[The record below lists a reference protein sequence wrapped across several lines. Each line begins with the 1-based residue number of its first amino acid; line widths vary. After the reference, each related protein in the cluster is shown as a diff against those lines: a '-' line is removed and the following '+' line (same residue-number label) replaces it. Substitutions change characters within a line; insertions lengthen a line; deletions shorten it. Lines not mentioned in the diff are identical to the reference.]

1 VTAPVASATS
11 INSSGAN
18 DPRARR
24 GGKKRKVEWKAYLYI
39 LPAFVLFA
47 VFLGV
52 PAVQTAQYSLFK
64 WNGIGPST
72 WVGLQ
77 NYAELF
83 TDSVLRSSFLHAG
96 VLIFFYAVIPLVL
109 ALFLTAIISRG
120 ANLRGMSVFRT
131 LLFLPQ
137 VVASV
142 VVATIWVAIYSPDG
156 LINQLLRLVGL
167 GSLTR
172 AWLGDFDTALPAV
185 GIIGSWLGIG
195 LCLVLFLSG
204 VANIQPELFEAAR
217 IDGAGPVG
225 EFFSI
230 TLPAL
235 RGQIAGG
242 LDANRGG
249 GVEDVRPGLHHDPR
263 RSRHEHHAA
272 GVRGVQPGLQHRQGR
287 FGGGRRD
294 RADSA
299 HPGCHGADPEDPTG
313 RGRMKA
319 NLRGA
324 RGVSL
329 RE

>member
-11 INSSGAN
+11 VNSPAAS

-24 GGKKRKVEWKAYLYI
+24 GGNKRKVEWKAYLYI

-96 VLIFFYAVIPLVL
+96 VLIFFYAVIPVVL
-109 ALFLTAIISRG
+109 ALFLTSIISRG
-120 ANLRGMSVFRT
+120 ANLRGMSLFRT

-142 VVATIWVAIYSPDG
+142 VVATTWVAIYSPDG
-156 LINQLLRLVGL
+156 LSNQLFRLVGL

-185 GIIGSWLGIG
+185 GIVGSWLGIG

-235 RGQIAGG
+235 RGQIAVA
-242 LDANRGG
+242 LTLTVVAALKTFDLVYITTRGG
-249 GVEDVRPGLHHDPR
+249 PGTSTTLPAFEAYNRAFNTGKVGSAAAVAILLTAIILIVTVLIQKIQPDEVE
-263 RSRHEHHAA
+263 
-272 GVRGVQPGLQHRQGR
+272 
-287 FGGGRRD
+287 
-294 RADSA
+294 
-299 HPGCHGADPEDPTG
+299 
-313 RGRMKA
+313 
-319 NLRGA
+319 
-324 RGVSL
+324 
-329 RE
+329 

>member
-1 VTAPVASATS
+1 MTAPVAAATS
-11 INSSGAN
+11 VNSSGGN
-18 DPRARR
+18 GPRPQR
-24 GGKKRKVEWKAYLYI
+24 GRKSRVQWKAYLYI

-77 NYAELF
+77 NYADLF
-83 TDSVLRSSFLHAG
+83 SDTVLRSSFLHAG
-96 VLIFFYAVIPLVL
+96 VLVLFYSVIPVVL
-109 ALFLTAIISRG
+109 ALVLTSIISRG
-120 ANLRGMSVFRT
+120 ANLKGMSLFRT

-142 VVATIWVAIYSPDG
+142 VVATTWVAIYSPNG
-156 LINQLLRLVGL
+156 LSNQLLRLIGL
-167 GSLTR
+167 DSLTR

-185 GIIGSWLGIG
+185 GIVGSWLGIG

-217 IDGAGPVG
+217 IDGAGPMG

-235 RGQIAGG
+235 RGQIAVA
-242 LDANRGG
+242 LTLTVVAALKTFDLVYVTTRGG
-249 GVEDVRPGLHHDPR
+249 PGTSTTLPAFEAYNRAFNTGKVGSAAAVAIVLTLLILGVTVLIQKI
-263 RSRHEHHAA
+263 
-272 GVRGVQPGLQHRQGR
+272 QP
-287 FGGGRRD
+287 D
-294 RADSA
+294 EVA
-299 HPGCHGADPEDPTG
+299 
-313 RGRMKA
+313 
-319 NLRGA
+319 
-324 RGVSL
+324 
-329 RE
+329 

>member
-11 INSSGAN
+11 VNSSGAN

-52 PAVQTAQYSLFK
+52 PAVQTAQYSLFR

-96 VLIFFYAVIPLVL
+96 VLIFFYAVIPVVL

-120 ANLRGMSVFRT
+120 ANLRGMSLFRT
-131 LLFLPQ
+131 ALFLPQ

-142 VVATIWVAIYSPDG
+142 VVATSWVAIYSPNG
-156 LINQLLRLVGL
+156 LVNQLLRLVGL
-167 GSLTR
+167 DSLTR

-185 GIIGSWLGIG
+185 GLVGSWLGIG

-204 VANIQPELFEAAR
+204 VANIQPTLFEAAR

-235 RGQIAGG
+235 RGQIAVA
-242 LDANRGG
+242 LTLTVVAALKTFDLVYITTRGG
-249 GVEDVRPGLHHDPR
+249 PGTSTTLPAFEAYNRAFNTGKVGSAAAVAVVLTALILGVTVLIQKI
-263 RSRHEHHAA
+263 
-272 GVRGVQPGLQHRQGR
+272 QP
-287 FGGGRRD
+287 D
-294 RADSA
+294 
-299 HPGCHGADPEDPTG
+299 E
-313 RGRMKA
+313 
-319 NLRGA
+319 
-324 RGVSL
+324 V
-329 RE
+329 E

>member
-1 VTAPVASATS
+1 
-11 INSSGAN
+11 
-18 DPRARR
+18 
-24 GGKKRKVEWKAYLYI
+24 VEWQAYLYI
-39 LPAFVLFA
+39 LPAFVLFV

-52 PAVQTAQYSLFK
+52 PAVQTAQYSLFR

-96 VLIFFYAVIPLVL
+96 VLIFFYAVIPVVL

-120 ANLRGMSVFRT
+120 ANLRGMSLFRT
-131 LLFLPQ
+131 ALFLPQ

-142 VVATIWVAIYSPDG
+142 VVATSWVAIYSPNG
-156 LINQLLRLVGL
+156 LVNQLLRLVGL
-167 GSLTR
+167 DSLTR

-185 GIIGSWLGIG
+185 GIVGSWLGIG

-217 IDGAGPVG
+217 MDGAGPVG

-235 RGQIAGG
+235 RGQIAVA
-242 LDANRGG
+242 LTLTVVAALKTFDLVYITTRGG
-249 GVEDVRPGLHHDPR
+249 PGTSTTLPAFEAYNRAFNTGKVGSAAAVAVVLTALILGVTVLIQK
-263 RSRHEHHAA
+263 
-272 GVRGVQPGLQHRQGR
+272 VQP
-287 FGGGRRD
+287 D
-294 RADSA
+294 
-299 HPGCHGADPEDPTG
+299 E
-313 RGRMKA
+313 
-319 NLRGA
+319 
-324 RGVSL
+324 V
-329 RE
+329 E

>member
-1 VTAPVASATS
+1 MTAPVASATS
-11 INSSGAN
+11 VNSSGAN

-24 GGKKRKVEWKAYLYI
+24 GGKTRKVEWKACLYI

-52 PAVQTAQYSLFK
+52 PAVQTAQYSLFR

-96 VLIFFYAVIPLVL
+96 VLIFFYAVIPVVL

-120 ANLRGMSVFRT
+120 ANLRGMSLFRT

-142 VVATIWVAIYSPDG
+142 VVATTWVAIYSPDG
-156 LINQLLRLVGL
+156 LSNQLLRLVGL
-167 GSLTR
+167 DSLTR

-185 GIIGSWLGIG
+185 GIVGSWLGIG

-235 RGQIAGG
+235 RGQIAVA
-242 LDANRGG
+242 LTLTVVAALKTFDLVYITTRGG
-249 GVEDVRPGLHHDPR
+249 PGTSTTLPAFEAYNRAFNTGKVGSAAAVAILLTAIILIVTVLIQKIQPDEVE
-263 RSRHEHHAA
+263 
-272 GVRGVQPGLQHRQGR
+272 
-287 FGGGRRD
+287 
-294 RADSA
+294 
-299 HPGCHGADPEDPTG
+299 
-313 RGRMKA
+313 
-319 NLRGA
+319 
-324 RGVSL
+324 
-329 RE
+329 

>member
-11 INSSGAN
+11 VSSSGAN
-18 DPRARR
+18 DSHARR
-24 GGKKRKVEWKAYLYI
+24 GGKRRKVQWKAYLYI

-52 PAVQTAQYSLFK
+52 PALQTAQFSLYK

-72 WVGLQ
+72 WVGLK
-77 NYAELF
+77 NYADLF
-83 TDSVLRSSFLHAG
+83 SDTVLRSSFLHAG
-96 VLIFFYAVIPLVL
+96 VLVIFYSVIPVVL
-109 ALFLTAIISRG
+109 ALVLTSIISRG
-120 ANLRGMSVFRT
+120 ARLKGMSLFRT

-142 VVATIWVAIYSPDG
+142 VVATTWVAIYSPNG
-156 LINQLLRLVGL
+156 LSNQLFRLVGL

-217 IDGAGPVG
+217 IDGAGPMG

-235 RGQIAGG
+235 RGQIAVA
-242 LDANRGG
+242 LTLTVVAALKTFDLVYITTRGG
-249 GVEDVRPGLHHDPR
+249 PGTSTTLPAFEAYNRAFNTGKVGSAAAVAIVLTALILIVTVLIQKIQPDAVE
-263 RSRHEHHAA
+263 
-272 GVRGVQPGLQHRQGR
+272 
-287 FGGGRRD
+287 
-294 RADSA
+294 
-299 HPGCHGADPEDPTG
+299 
-313 RGRMKA
+313 
-319 NLRGA
+319 
-324 RGVSL
+324 
-329 RE
+329 

>member
-1 VTAPVASATS
+1 
-11 INSSGAN
+11 
-18 DPRARR
+18 
-24 GGKKRKVEWKAYLYI
+24 
-39 LPAFVLFA
+39 
-47 VFLGV
+47 V

-77 NYAELF
+77 NYADLF
-83 TDSVLRSSFLHAG
+83 SDSVLRSSFLHAG

-120 ANLRGMSVFRT
+120 ANLRGMSLFRT

-142 VVATIWVAIYSPDG
+142 VVATTWVAIYSPNG

-167 GSLTR
+167 DSLTR

-185 GIIGSWLGIG
+185 GIVGSWLGIG

-204 VANIQPELFEAAR
+204 VANIQPALFEAAR

-235 RGQIAGG
+235 RGQIAVA
-242 LDANRGG
+242 LTLTVVAALKTFDLVYITTRGG
-249 GVEDVRPGLHHDPR
+249 PGTSTTLPAFEAYNRAFNTGKVGSAAAVAVVLTALILGVTVLIQKI
-263 RSRHEHHAA
+263 
-272 GVRGVQPGLQHRQGR
+272 QP
-287 FGGGRRD
+287 D
-294 RADSA
+294 
-299 HPGCHGADPEDPTG
+299 E
-313 RGRMKA
+313 
-319 NLRGA
+319 
-324 RGVSL
+324 V
-329 RE
+329 E

>member
-1 VTAPVASATS
+1 M
-11 INSSGAN
+11 
-18 DPRARR
+18 
-24 GGKKRKVEWKAYLYI
+24 EWKAYLYI

-52 PAVQTAQYSLFK
+52 PAVQTAQYSLFR

-96 VLIFFYAVIPLVL
+96 VLIFFYAVIPVVL

-142 VVATIWVAIYSPDG
+142 VVATTWVAIYSPEG

-185 GIIGSWLGIG
+185 GIVGSWLGIG

-235 RGQIAGG
+235 RGQIAVA
-242 LDANRGG
+242 LTLTVVAALKTFDLVYITTRGG
-249 GVEDVRPGLHHDPR
+249 PGTSTTLPAFEAYNRAFNTGKVGSAAAVAILLTAIILVVTVLIQKIQPDEVE
-263 RSRHEHHAA
+263 
-272 GVRGVQPGLQHRQGR
+272 
-287 FGGGRRD
+287 
-294 RADSA
+294 
-299 HPGCHGADPEDPTG
+299 
-313 RGRMKA
+313 
-319 NLRGA
+319 
-324 RGVSL
+324 
-329 RE
+329 

>member
-1 VTAPVASATS
+1 MTAPVASATS

-235 RGQIAGG
+235 RGQIAVA
-242 LDANRGG
+242 LTLTVVAALKTFDLVYITTRGG
-249 GVEDVRPGLHHDPR
+249 PGTSTTLPAFEAYNRAFNTGKVGSAAAVAIVLTALILGVTVLIQKI
-263 RSRHEHHAA
+263 
-272 GVRGVQPGLQHRQGR
+272 QP
-287 FGGGRRD
+287 D
-294 RADSA
+294 
-299 HPGCHGADPEDPTG
+299 E
-313 RGRMKA
+313 
-319 NLRGA
+319 
-324 RGVSL
+324 V
-329 RE
+329 E

>member
-11 INSSGAN
+11 VNSSDVN
-18 DPRARR
+18 RPRARR

-52 PAVQTAQYSLFK
+52 PAVQTAQYSLFR

-142 VVATIWVAIYSPDG
+142 VVATTWVAIYSPNG
-156 LINQLLRLVGL
+156 LVNQLLRLVGL
-167 GSLTR
+167 DSLTR

-185 GIIGSWLGIG
+185 GLVGSWLGIG

-235 RGQIAGG
+235 RGQIAVA
-242 LDANRGG
+242 LTLTVVAALKTFDLVYITTRGG
-249 GVEDVRPGLHHDPR
+249 PGTSTTLPAFEAYNRAFNTGKVGSAAAVAILLTAIILIVTVLIQKIQPDEVE
-263 RSRHEHHAA
+263 
-272 GVRGVQPGLQHRQGR
+272 
-287 FGGGRRD
+287 
-294 RADSA
+294 
-299 HPGCHGADPEDPTG
+299 
-313 RGRMKA
+313 
-319 NLRGA
+319 
-324 RGVSL
+324 
-329 RE
+329 

>member
-11 INSSGAN
+11 VNSSGAN

-39 LPAFVLFA
+39 LPAFVLFV

-52 PAVQTAQYSLFK
+52 PAVQTAQYSLFR

-96 VLIFFYAVIPLVL
+96 VLIFFYAVIPVVL

-131 LLFLPQ
+131 MLFLPQ

-142 VVATIWVAIYSPDG
+142 VVATTWVAIYSPEG
-156 LINQLLRLVGL
+156 LSNQLLRLVGL

-195 LCLVLFLSG
+195 LCLVLFMSG

-235 RGQIAGG
+235 RGQIAVA
-242 LDANRGG
+242 LTLTVVAALKTFDLVYITTRGG
-249 GVEDVRPGLHHDPR
+249 PGTSTTLPAFEAYNRAFNTGKVGSAAAVAVVLTALILGVTVLIQKI
-263 RSRHEHHAA
+263 
-272 GVRGVQPGLQHRQGR
+272 QP
-287 FGGGRRD
+287 D
-294 RADSA
+294 
-299 HPGCHGADPEDPTG
+299 E
-313 RGRMKA
+313 
-319 NLRGA
+319 
-324 RGVSL
+324 V
-329 RE
+329 E

>member
-1 VTAPVASATS
+1 MTAPVASATS
-11 INSSGAN
+11 VNSSGAN

-39 LPAFVLFA
+39 LPAFVLFV

-52 PAVQTAQYSLFK
+52 PAVQTAQYSLFR

-96 VLIFFYAVIPLVL
+96 VLIFFYAVIPVVL

-131 LLFLPQ
+131 MLFLPQ

-142 VVATIWVAIYSPDG
+142 VVATTWVAIYSPEG
-156 LINQLLRLVGL
+156 LSNQLLRLVGL

-235 RGQIAGG
+235 RGQIAVA
-242 LDANRGG
+242 LTLTVVAALKTFDLVYITTRGG
-249 GVEDVRPGLHHDPR
+249 PGTSTTLPAFEAYNRAFNTGKVGSAAAVAILLTAIILIVTVLIQKIQPDEVE
-263 RSRHEHHAA
+263 
-272 GVRGVQPGLQHRQGR
+272 
-287 FGGGRRD
+287 
-294 RADSA
+294 
-299 HPGCHGADPEDPTG
+299 
-313 RGRMKA
+313 
-319 NLRGA
+319 
-324 RGVSL
+324 
-329 RE
+329 

>member
-52 PAVQTAQYSLFK
+52 PAVQTAQYSLFR

-235 RGQIAGG
+235 RGQIAVA
-242 LDANRGG
+242 LTLTVVAALKTFDLVYITTRGG
-249 GVEDVRPGLHHDPR
+249 PGTSTTLPAFEAYNRAFNTGKVGSAAAVAIVLTALILGVTVLIQKI
-263 RSRHEHHAA
+263 
-272 GVRGVQPGLQHRQGR
+272 QP
-287 FGGGRRD
+287 D
-294 RADSA
+294 
-299 HPGCHGADPEDPTG
+299 E
-313 RGRMKA
+313 
-319 NLRGA
+319 
-324 RGVSL
+324 V
-329 RE
+329 E

>member
-1 VTAPVASATS
+1 MTAPVASATS
-11 INSSGAN
+11 VNSSGAN

-235 RGQIAGG
+235 RGQIAVA
-242 LDANRGG
+242 LTLTVVAALKTFDLVYITTRGG
-249 GVEDVRPGLHHDPR
+249 PGTSTTLPAFEAYNRAFNTGKVGSAAAVAILLTALILVVTVLIQKIQPDEVE
-263 RSRHEHHAA
+263 
-272 GVRGVQPGLQHRQGR
+272 
-287 FGGGRRD
+287 
-294 RADSA
+294 
-299 HPGCHGADPEDPTG
+299 
-313 RGRMKA
+313 
-319 NLRGA
+319 
-324 RGVSL
+324 
-329 RE
+329 

>member
-1 VTAPVASATS
+1 VTARVASATS
-11 INSSGAN
+11 VNSSGAN

-52 PAVQTAQYSLFK
+52 PAVQTAQYSLFR

-96 VLIFFYAVIPLVL
+96 VLIFFYAVIPVVL

-120 ANLRGMSVFRT
+120 ANLRGMSLFRT
-131 LLFLPQ
+131 ALFLPQ

-142 VVATIWVAIYSPDG
+142 VVATSWVAIYSPNG
-156 LINQLLRLVGL
+156 LVNQLLRLVGL
-167 GSLTR
+167 DSLTR

-185 GIIGSWLGIG
+185 GLVGSWLGIG

-204 VANIQPELFEAAR
+204 VANIQPALFEAAR

-235 RGQIAGG
+235 RGQIAVA
-242 LDANRGG
+242 LTLTVVAALKTFDLVYITTRGG
-249 GVEDVRPGLHHDPR
+249 PGTSTTLPAFEAYNRAFNTGKVGSAAAVAVVLTALILGVTVLIQKI
-263 RSRHEHHAA
+263 
-272 GVRGVQPGLQHRQGR
+272 QP
-287 FGGGRRD
+287 D
-294 RADSA
+294 
-299 HPGCHGADPEDPTG
+299 E
-313 RGRMKA
+313 
-319 NLRGA
+319 
-324 RGVSL
+324 V
-329 RE
+329 E

>member
-1 VTAPVASATS
+1 VTAPVGSATS
-11 INSSGAN
+11 VNSSGAN

-39 LPAFVLFA
+39 LPAFVLFV

-52 PAVQTAQYSLFK
+52 PAVQTAQYSLFR

-96 VLIFFYAVIPLVL
+96 VLIIFYAVIPLVL

-142 VVATIWVAIYSPDG
+142 VVATTWVAIYSPNG
-156 LINQLLRLVGL
+156 LSNQLLRLVGL
-167 GSLTR
+167 DSLTR

-185 GIIGSWLGIG
+185 GIVGSWLGIG

-235 RGQIAGG
+235 RGQIAVA
-242 LDANRGG
+242 LTLTVVAALKTFDLVYITTRGG
-249 GVEDVRPGLHHDPR
+249 PGTSTTLPAFEAYNRAFNTGKVGSAAAVAILLTAIILIVTVLIQKIQPDEVE
-263 RSRHEHHAA
+263 
-272 GVRGVQPGLQHRQGR
+272 
-287 FGGGRRD
+287 
-294 RADSA
+294 
-299 HPGCHGADPEDPTG
+299 
-313 RGRMKA
+313 
-319 NLRGA
+319 
-324 RGVSL
+324 
-329 RE
+329 

>member
-1 VTAPVASATS
+1 
-11 INSSGAN
+11 
-18 DPRARR
+18 
-24 GGKKRKVEWKAYLYI
+24 VEWKAYFYI

-96 VLIFFYAVIPLVL
+96 VLIFFYAVIPVVL

-120 ANLRGMSVFRT
+120 ANLRGMSLFRT

-185 GIIGSWLGIG
+185 GIVGSWLGIG

-235 RGQIAGG
+235 RGQIAVA
-242 LDANRGG
+242 LTLTVVAALKTFDLVYITTRGG
-249 GVEDVRPGLHHDPR
+249 PGTSTTLPAFEAYNR
-263 RSRHEHHAA
+263 AFNTGKVGSAA
-272 GVRGVQPGLQHRQGR
+272 AVAILLTAIILIVTVVIQKIQPDEL
-287 FGGGRRD
+287 
-294 RADSA
+294 
-299 HPGCHGADPEDPTG
+299 E
-313 RGRMKA
+313 
-319 NLRGA
+319 
-324 RGVSL
+324 
-329 RE
+329 

>member
-18 DPRARR
+18 DPRVRR

-52 PAVQTAQYSLFK
+52 PAVQTAQYSLFR

-96 VLIFFYAVIPLVL
+96 VLIFFYAVIPVVL

-142 VVATIWVAIYSPDG
+142 VVATTWVAIYSPEG

-185 GIIGSWLGIG
+185 GIVGSWLGIG

-235 RGQIAGG
+235 RGQIAVA
-242 LDANRGG
+242 LTLTVVAALKTFDLVYITTRGG
-249 GVEDVRPGLHHDPR
+249 PGTSTTLPAFEAYNR
-263 RSRHEHHAA
+263 AFNTGKVGSAA
-272 GVRGVQPGLQHRQGR
+272 AVAILLTAIILIVTVLIQKIQPDEVG
-287 FGGGRRD
+287 
-294 RADSA
+294 
-299 HPGCHGADPEDPTG
+299 
-313 RGRMKA
+313 
-319 NLRGA
+319 
-324 RGVSL
+324 
-329 RE
+329 

>member
-1 VTAPVASATS
+1 VDT
-11 INSSGAN
+11 SGAN

-72 WVGLQ
+72 WVGLK
-77 NYAELF
+77 NYGELF

-120 ANLRGMSVFRT
+120 ANLRGMSLFRT

-142 VVATIWVAIYSPDG
+142 VVATTWVAIYSPNG

-167 GSLTR
+167 DSLTR

-185 GIIGSWLGIG
+185 GIVGSWLGIG

-217 IDGAGPVG
+217 MDGAGPVG

-235 RGQIAGG
+235 RGQIAVA
-242 LDANRGG
+242 LTLTVVAALKTFDLVYITTRGG
-249 GVEDVRPGLHHDPR
+249 PGTSTTLPAFEAYNRAFNTGKVGSAAAVAIVLTALILGVTVLIQK
-263 RSRHEHHAA
+263 
-272 GVRGVQPGLQHRQGR
+272 VQP
-287 FGGGRRD
+287 D
-294 RADSA
+294 
-299 HPGCHGADPEDPTG
+299 E
-313 RGRMKA
+313 
-319 NLRGA
+319 
-324 RGVSL
+324 V
-329 RE
+329 E

>member
-1 VTAPVASATS
+1 MD
-11 INSSGAN
+11 SSGAN
-18 DPRARR
+18 DQRARR

-142 VVATIWVAIYSPDG
+142 VVATTWVAIYSPDG

-185 GIIGSWLGIG
+185 GIVGSWLGIG

-235 RGQIAGG
+235 RGQIAVA
-242 LDANRGG
+242 LTLTVVAALKTFDLVYITTRGG
-249 GVEDVRPGLHHDPR
+249 PGTSTTLPAFEAYNRAFNTGKVGSAAAVAIVLTALILGVTVLIQKI
-263 RSRHEHHAA
+263 
-272 GVRGVQPGLQHRQGR
+272 QP
-287 FGGGRRD
+287 D
-294 RADSA
+294 
-299 HPGCHGADPEDPTG
+299 E
-313 RGRMKA
+313 
-319 NLRGA
+319 
-324 RGVSL
+324 V
-329 RE
+329 E

>member
-1 VTAPVASATS
+1 MDT
-11 INSSGAN
+11 SGAN

-96 VLIFFYAVIPLVL
+96 VLIFFYAVIPVVL

-142 VVATIWVAIYSPDG
+142 VVATTWVAIYSPEG

-185 GIIGSWLGIG
+185 GIVGSWLGIG

-235 RGQIAGG
+235 RGQIAVA
-242 LDANRGG
+242 LTLTVVAALKTFDLVYITTRGG
-249 GVEDVRPGLHHDPR
+249 PGTSTTLPAFEAYNRAFNTGKVGSAAAVAILLTGIILVVTVLIQKIQPDEVE
-263 RSRHEHHAA
+263 
-272 GVRGVQPGLQHRQGR
+272 
-287 FGGGRRD
+287 
-294 RADSA
+294 
-299 HPGCHGADPEDPTG
+299 
-313 RGRMKA
+313 
-319 NLRGA
+319 
-324 RGVSL
+324 
-329 RE
+329 

>member
-11 INSSGAN
+11 VNSSGAN

-142 VVATIWVAIYSPDG
+142 VVATTWVAIYSPEG

-185 GIIGSWLGIG
+185 GIVGSWLGIG

-235 RGQIAGG
+235 RGQIAVA
-242 LDANRGG
+242 LTLTVVAALKTFDLVYITTRGG
-249 GVEDVRPGLHHDPR
+249 PGTSTTLPAFEAYNRAFNTGKVGSAAAVAILLTAIILIVTVLIQKIQPDEVE
-263 RSRHEHHAA
+263 
-272 GVRGVQPGLQHRQGR
+272 
-287 FGGGRRD
+287 
-294 RADSA
+294 
-299 HPGCHGADPEDPTG
+299 
-313 RGRMKA
+313 
-319 NLRGA
+319 
-324 RGVSL
+324 
-329 RE
+329 

>member
-1 VTAPVASATS
+1 MTAPVASATS
-11 INSSGAN
+11 VNSSGAN

-142 VVATIWVAIYSPDG
+142 VVATTWVAIYSPDG

-185 GIIGSWLGIG
+185 GIVGSWLGIG

-235 RGQIAGG
+235 RGQIAVA
-242 LDANRGG
+242 LTLTVVAALKTFDLVYITTRGG
-249 GVEDVRPGLHHDPR
+249 PGTSTTLPAFEAYNRAFNTGKVGSAAAVAILLTAIILIVTVLIQKIQPDEVE
-263 RSRHEHHAA
+263 
-272 GVRGVQPGLQHRQGR
+272 
-287 FGGGRRD
+287 
-294 RADSA
+294 
-299 HPGCHGADPEDPTG
+299 
-313 RGRMKA
+313 
-319 NLRGA
+319 
-324 RGVSL
+324 
-329 RE
+329 

>member
-1 VTAPVASATS
+1 VASATS
-11 INSSGAN
+11 VNSSGAN
-18 DPRARR
+18 DRRARR
-24 GGKKRKVEWKAYLYI
+24 GGKKRRVEWKAYLYI

-52 PAVQTAQYSLFK
+52 PAVQTAQYSLFR

-142 VVATIWVAIYSPDG
+142 VVATTWVAIYSPDG
-156 LINQLLRLVGL
+156 LCNQLLRLVGL

-235 RGQIAGG
+235 RGQIAVA
-242 LDANRGG
+242 LTLTVVAALKTFDLVYITTRGG
-249 GVEDVRPGLHHDPR
+249 PGTSTTLPAFEAYNRAFNTGKVGSAAAVAILLTAIILIVTVVIQKIQPDEVE
-263 RSRHEHHAA
+263 
-272 GVRGVQPGLQHRQGR
+272 
-287 FGGGRRD
+287 
-294 RADSA
+294 
-299 HPGCHGADPEDPTG
+299 
-313 RGRMKA
+313 
-319 NLRGA
+319 
-324 RGVSL
+324 
-329 RE
+329 

>member
-1 VTAPVASATS
+1 M
-11 INSSGAN
+11 
-18 DPRARR
+18 
-24 GGKKRKVEWKAYLYI
+24 EWKAYLYI

-52 PAVQTAQYSLFK
+52 PAVQTAQYSLFR

-96 VLIFFYAVIPLVL
+96 VLIFFYAVIPVVL

-120 ANLRGMSVFRT
+120 ANLRGMSLFRT

-142 VVATIWVAIYSPDG
+142 VVATTWVAIYSPDG
-156 LINQLLRLVGL
+156 LSNQLLRLVGL
-167 GSLTR
+167 DSLTR

-185 GIIGSWLGIG
+185 GIVGSWLGIG

-235 RGQIAGG
+235 RGQIAVA
-242 LDANRGG
+242 LTLTVVAALKTFDLVYITTRGG
-249 GVEDVRPGLHHDPR
+249 PGTSTTLPAFEAYNRAFNTGKVGSAAAVAILLTAIILIVTVVIQKIQPDEVE
-263 RSRHEHHAA
+263 
-272 GVRGVQPGLQHRQGR
+272 
-287 FGGGRRD
+287 
-294 RADSA
+294 
-299 HPGCHGADPEDPTG
+299 
-313 RGRMKA
+313 
-319 NLRGA
+319 
-324 RGVSL
+324 
-329 RE
+329 